1 MDDKSIVDLYF
12 ARDEKAIIE
21 TKKKYGLRLKHFAN
35 VILDNHEDAEECE
48 NDTYL
53 QVWKQIPPDNPECFY
68 AYVVKIC
75 RFTAFNKL
83 DWKNAKKR
91 NADIINLSAELE
103 NTIPDLTIDTKFH
116 DEEIKRILNLFLES
130 IPKEQRIIFVRRY
143 WFADSIKMISS
154 AYSISESKVKTT
166 LFRVRKK
173 LKHHLEREGIL

>member
-1 MDDKSIVDLYF
+1 MDDKSIVALYF

-35 VILDNHEDAEECE
+35 VILDNQEDAEECE

-53 QVWKQIPPDNPECFY
+53 QIWKQIPPDNPKCFY

-83 DWKNAKKR
+83 DWKLAKKR
-91 NADIINLSAELE
+91 NADIINLSTELQ
-103 NTIPDLTIDTKFH
+103 NTIPDLAIDRKSY
-116 DEEIKRILNLFLES
+116 DEEIKRCLNLFLES
-130 IPKEQRIIFVRRY
+130 LPKEQRIIFVRRY
-143 WFADSIKMISS
+143 WFTDSIKTISDT
-154 AYSISESKVKTT
+154 YSISESKVKTT

-173 LKHHLEREGIL
+173 LKRHLESEGIL